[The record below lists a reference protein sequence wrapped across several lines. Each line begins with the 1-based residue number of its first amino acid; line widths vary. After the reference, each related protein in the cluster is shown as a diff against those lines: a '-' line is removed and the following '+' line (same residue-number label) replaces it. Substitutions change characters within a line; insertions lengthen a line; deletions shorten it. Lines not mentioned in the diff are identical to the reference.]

1 MNTFSQKNMNLLL
14 SHFPRYYSGLPCI
27 LVLLTV
33 LLLAPDAGANQE
45 AQGQSCP
52 AAGEVHSELVT
63 RKDNLIKLKTGLEA
77 FMTGKRVTGIPM
89 TALFMID
96 PSDVNAVSQRVE
108 ELRQD
113 SSHHGGCNA
122 RRITKR

>member
-1 MNTFSQKNMNLLL
+1 MSMSYNHS
-14 SHFPRYYSGLPCI
+14 SRCYSGLLYI
-27 LVLLTV
+27 FMLLTV
-33 LLLAPDAGANQE
+33 LFLAPDAGANHE
-45 AQGQSCP
+45 VQGQSCP

-77 FMTGKRVTGIPM
+77 FMTGKRVTEIPM

-108 ELRQD
+108 
-113 SSHHGGCNA
+113 
-122 RRITKR
+122 